1 MKIDEEVLIKIN
13 LKFPK
18 FAVNER
24 RNTRYQEFYSGAE

>member
-1 MKIDEEVLIKIN
+1 MEKFLIKIN

-24 RNTRYQEFYSGAE
+24 RNTRHQKFYSGTE